1 MDHNPFFLLLATK
14 TPVINR
20 ALGTWKWVEGL
31 VCGQRGVQG
40 GDEMLASVV
49 TQASPPL
56 AGRGTERP
64 NIVIT

>member
-1 MDHNPFFLLLATK
+1 
-14 TPVINR
+14 
-20 ALGTWKWVEGL
+20 
-31 VCGQRGVQG
+31 VCGQRGVQD

-56 AGRGTERP
+56 AGCGTERP